1 MEEDNNQLAEAIRR
15 LDEITR
21 PAKQAVEQISNYVQ
35 KIVEPLREAI
45 SQINFSS
52 YFDNLLTPMKQL
64 AIKIDEAKKDPDS
77 IINYMSY
84 VKNLS
89 KYFWAM
95 PYNIDTAEL
104 KHIFEHVNTE
114 KEFDDY
120 MKKYFTKQ
128 KLQYLFN
135 DIKLKIQKKHIIIFR
150 QIEQSFYNR
159 QYSLINNAIISIIDD
174 ELSYYTVNKSETK
187 RKDIFLPLIEE
198 FRRQS
203 MDECNFLDL
212 FYLQMLNNNLNL
224 LFDNV
229 DFRKI
234 VINNNKTIR
243 RHATQHGKKYSNQK
257 IVSIML
263 LNTLYNLLFIR
274 EDLKRYRS
282 KLKIKK
288 ESDGSKRYM
297 LIKNTKK

>member
-1 MEEDNNQLAEAIRR
+1 MENSNNQLAEFIRH
-15 LDEITR
+15 LDEITK
-21 PAKQAVEQISNYVQ
+21 PAKQATEQISNYIQ
-35 KIVEPLREAI
+35 KIVEPLRETLN
-45 SQINFSS
+45 QIDFSKF
-52 YFDNLLTPMKQL
+52 FDNILAPMKQL
-64 AIKIDEAKKDPDS
+64 TIKIDEIKKDPDS
-77 IINYMSY
+77 VLNYISY

-104 KHIFEHVNTE
+104 KHIFEYVSTE

-128 KLQYLFN
+128 KLQNLFN
-135 DIKLKIQKKHIIIFR
+135 DIKLKLQKKHIIIFR

-159 QYSLINNAIISIIDD
+159 QYALINNSIISIIDD
-174 ELSYYTVNKSETK
+174 ELSYYNYDKKETK
-187 RKDIFLPLIEE
+187 RKNILCPIIEE
-198 FRRQS
+198 YKNKDVSQC
-203 MDECNFLDL
+203 EWLDL
-212 FYLQMLNNNLNL
+212 FYLEMLNNNLNL

-263 LNTLYNLLFIR
+263 LNTLYTN
-274 EDLKRYRS
+274 
-282 KLKIKK
+282 IKQ
-288 ESDGSKRYM
+288 SR
-297 LIKNTKK
+297 

>member
-1 MEEDNNQLAEAIRR
+1 MEEDNNQL
-15 LDEITR
+15 D
-21 PAKQAVEQISNYVQ
+21 
-35 KIVEPLREAI
+35 
-45 SQINFSS
+45 FSKF
-52 YFDNLLTPMKQL
+52 FDNILAPMKQL
-64 AIKIDEAKKDPDS
+64 TIKIDEIKKDPDS
-77 IINYMSY
+77 VLNYISY

-104 KHIFEHVNTE
+104 KHIFEYVSTE

-128 KLQYLFN
+128 KFQNLFN
-135 DIKLKIQKKHIIIFR
+135 DIKLKLQKKHIIIFR

-159 QYSLINNAIISIIDD
+159 QYALINNSIISIIDD
-174 ELSYYTVNKSETK
+174 ELSYYNYDKKETK
-187 RKDIFLPLIEE
+187 RKNILCPIIEE
-198 FRRQS
+198 YKNKDVSQC
-203 MDECNFLDL
+203 EWLDL
-212 FYLQMLNNNLNL
+212 FYLEMLNNNLNL

-263 LNTLYNLLFIR
+263 LNTLYNLLYIKD
-274 EDLKRYRS
+274 DLKKYRS
-282 KLKIKK
+282 RLKIKK
-288 ESDGSKRYM
+288 ERDGSKHYI
-297 LIKNTKK
+297 LI

>member
-1 MEEDNNQLAEAIRR
+1 MENSNNQLAEFIRH
-15 LDEITR
+15 LDEITK
-21 PAKQAVEQISNYVQ
+21 PAKQATEQISNYIQ
-35 KIVEPLREAI
+35 KIVEPLRETLN
-45 SQINFSS
+45 QIDFSKF
-52 YFDNLLTPMKQL
+52 FDNILAPMKQL
-64 AIKIDEAKKDPDS
+64 TIKIDEIKRDPDS
-77 IINYMSY
+77 VLNYISY
-84 VKNLS
+84 VKKLS

-104 KHIFEHVNTE
+104 KHIFEYVSTE

-128 KLQYLFN
+128 KLKNLFN
-135 DIKLKIQKKHIIIFR
+135 DIKLKLQKKHIIIFR

-159 QYSLINNAIISIIDD
+159 QYALINNSIISIIDD
-174 ELSYYTVNKSETK
+174 ELSYYNYDKKETK
-187 RKDIFLPLIEE
+187 RKNILCPIIEE
-198 FRRQS
+198 YKNKDVSQC
-203 MDECNFLDL
+203 EWLDL
-212 FYLQMLNNNLNL
+212 FYLEMLNNNLNL

-263 LNTLYNLLFIR
+263 LNTLYNLLYIKD
-274 EDLKRYRS
+274 DLKKYRS
-282 KLKIKK
+282 RLKIKK
-288 ESDGSKRYM
+288 ERDGSKHYI
-297 LIKNTKK
+297 LI